1 MKGIKQSSGKTPQ
14 AAILSDFISST
25 GPGRVSTGQ
34 THGKPSATMSPNP
47 AARCEGAPHARSRTA
62 GGNPTASS
70 TYPSPNRHPASRS
83 AKQAACCGSPK
94 RQHPVALPASATSH
108 PGPPPPAAPCPA
120 HFCSSLTP
128 GSLLWEVS
136 KAKHECLW
144 QQSEEM
150 LQPSRAAYCWLRSAS
165 RFCAA
170 VPTRGAS
177 QVAQPLVTWR
187 CVSVSW
193 FPSC

>member
-14 AAILSDFISST
+14 AAILSDFASST

-34 THGKPSATMSPNP
+34 THGKPSATASPHST
-47 AARCEGAPHARSRTA
+47 AHCEGAPHARSRTA
-62 GGNPTASS
+62 GGNPTDSLA
-70 TYPSPNRHPASRS
+70 YPSPNRHPA
-83 AKQAACCGSPK
+83 KQAACCSSPK
-94 RQHPVALPASATSH
+94 RQHPAALPASATSH

-120 HFCSSLTP
+120 PCCSSLTP
-128 GSLLWEVS
+128 GSLLREVS

-165 RFCAA
+165 HFCAA
-170 VPTRGAS
+170 VPTRGTL

-187 CVSVSW
+187 CVSVSC